1 MQSYETM
8 TSNKNLFLSFHSLF
22 STLFGTLIKKKK
34 KSGYFCTFKG
44 KKKKKVSKGEGNVD
58 SHLCTRES
66 TSPTKGGW
74 RESRLQ
80 PDRVIFQEC

>member
-1 MQSYETM
+1 MKLWQAIRIY
-8 TSNKNLFLSFHSLF
+8 FSLF
-22 STLFGTLIKKKK
+22 ILYFLLYLARLLKKKK
-34 KSGYFCTFKG
+34 KVVIFVRLKE
-44 KKKKKVSKGEGNVD
+44 KRKKKVSKGDGNVY

>member
-1 MQSYETM
+1 MKLLQAIRIY
-8 TSNKNLFLSFHSLF
+8 FSLF
-22 STLFGTLIKKKK
+22 ILYFLLYLARLLKKKK
-34 KSGYFCTFKG
+34 KVVIFVRLKE
-44 KKKKKVSKGEGNVD
+44 KRKKKVSKGEGNVD

>member
-22 STLFGTLIKKKK
+22 STLFGTLIKKKNK
-34 KSGYFCTFKG
+34 VVIFVRLKEKR
-44 KKKKKVSKGEGNVD
+44 KKKVSKGEGNVD